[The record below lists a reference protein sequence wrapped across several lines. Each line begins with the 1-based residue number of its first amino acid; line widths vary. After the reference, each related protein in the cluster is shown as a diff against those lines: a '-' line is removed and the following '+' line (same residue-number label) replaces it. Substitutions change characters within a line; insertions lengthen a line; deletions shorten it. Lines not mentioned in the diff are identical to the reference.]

1 MKHFTTIYDVPDP
14 NKLIAEAIQ
23 IKQNPF
29 AFSELGKGKTI
40 GLIFMNPSLRT
51 RLSTQK
57 AARLLG
63 MEVMIMNLEKE
74 SWAIEWNDDV
84 IMNGNTVEHIKDA
97 AAVLGSYCDIIGM
110 RCFPTLTN
118 KQLDYSEKILIQL
131 MKYCNVPVVSLE
143 SATLHPL
150 QSLADAV
157 TIKENWKQNHKP
169 KVVLTWAPHIKALP
183 QAVPNSF
190 AEWMTKLDVDITITH
205 PEGYELCEDYTKGAS
220 IEYNQEK
227 ALQDADF
234 VYVKNWSAYHEYG
247 LMPQVED
254 NWMMD
259 LDKYQLT
266 NNAGIMHCLPVR
278 RDVELSS
285 KLIDHPNSLIQQQAA
300 NRVYSA
306 QAVLKNIL
314 MKLPASKQMSIEDL
328 SLEEA

>member
-1 MKHFTTIYDVPDP
+1 
-14 NKLIAEAIQ
+14 
-23 IKQNPF
+23 
-29 AFSELGKGKTI
+29 
-40 GLIFMNPSLRT
+40 
-51 RLSTQK
+51 
-57 AARLLG
+57 
-63 MEVMIMNLEKE
+63 
-74 SWAIEWNDDV
+74 
-84 IMNGNTVEHIKDA
+84 
-97 AAVLGSYCDIIGM
+97 M

-150 QSLADAV
+150 QSLADAI
-157 TIKENWKQNHKP
+157 TIKENWKQNYKP

-183 QAVPNSF
+183 QAVSNSF
-190 AEWMTKLDVDITITH
+190 AEWMTKLDVDLIITH

-220 IEYNQEK
+220 IEYNQVK

-247 LMPQVED
+247 LMPKVKD
-254 NWMMD
+254 KWMMD
-259 LDKYQLT
+259 LDKYNLT

-314 MKLPASKQMSIEDL
+314 MKLPTGQQMSIENL